1 MSQSSPFQNP
11 DQSALREIL
20 ASIKT
25 IALVGYSPKPERASH
40 RVAHGLKSLGYRV
53 IAVRPQLAEALG
65 ETAYASLRDIPFA
78 VDIVDVFRN
87 PNEIAPIIDDAIA
100 IGAPRLWLQD
110 GVINLSEAQRAQAA
124 GMQVVMDRCL
134 WRDANQLR

>member
-65 ETAYASLRDIPFA
+65 EAAYASLRDIPFA